1 MAPRARVQTVKVE
14 GNGLSSR
21 EVEKIRLATIVL
33 ERENWTVDDFAK
45 NLGVRDYGFDT
56 LKDLGADVGI
66 DNDAFV
72 AFFGPRGDQG
82 WKLDSKYLS
91 EDDISHCRRQSAL
104 VYGHLPS
111 NGYYLATFLRE
122 YQGLQSFTELKI
134 TSYPTQTTTVRRWAP
149 FVNQI
154 TSANANLWSLGSH
167 ALKGM
172 AHTHKRIECSIHPH
186 FLSMTSI
193 SVSFNVAT
201 LTPYQTSPRLQ
212 RLTPKL
218 SLHNMIQ
225 LTTIDAN
232 IAAKS

>member
-1 MAPRARVQTVKVE
+1 MQTVKVE

-134 TSYPTQTTTVRRWAP
+134 TSYPTQATTVRR
-149 FVNQI
+149 
-154 TSANANLWSLGSH
+154 
-167 ALKGM
+167 
-172 AHTHKRIECSIHPH
+172 
-186 FLSMTSI
+186 
-193 SVSFNVAT
+193 
-201 LTPYQTSPRLQ
+201 
-212 RLTPKL
+212 
-218 SLHNMIQ
+218 
-225 LTTIDAN
+225 
-232 IAAKS
+232 